1 MSASLIARQSQGL
14 KLVVNTFGDQFCG
27 SSGIDWSLS
36 GLKISLQKQSAQE
49 RSELKLNVN
58 PRGSAKTINN
68 LSVCL
73 QAASEIVQCQL
84 GQYFRA
90 R

>member
-14 KLVVNTFGDQFCG
+14 KLVVNTFGDRFCG
-27 SSGIDWSLS
+27 SSRGRLELVRAGDRYPEAISS
-36 GLKISLQKQSAQE
+36 GKE
-49 RSELKLNVN
+49 RSGAEGEFK
-58 PRGSAKTINN
+58 RIWKDNN

-73 QAASEIVQCQL
+73 QAAADVVQRQL
-84 GQYFRA
+84 RPYFKA